1 MVVTQVQTYPIAE
14 TFHSLQG
21 EGAWAGTSAFFIRLA
36 GCDVHCP
43 WCDQKETWNA
53 SRYLLQS
60 VTELGELAQSCQPV
74 IVVITGGEPLMYD
87 LTALTQEL
95 KRRGLRRHLETSGAH
110 DWSGDFDWVTFSP
123 KTYKLPKL
131 SIYEKVNELKV
142 VISNTT
148 DFSWAEQQALCIP
161 STALQYLQPEWNYPE
176 SQALIVNYILQHPQW
191 RLSLQSHKYLGLR

>member
-1 MVVTQVQTYPIAE
+1 MIVTQVQNYPIAE

-21 EGAWAGTSAFFIRLA
+21 EGAWAGTNAFFIRLA
-36 GCDVHCP
+36 GCD
-43 WCDQKETWNA
+43 
-53 SRYLLQS
+53 
-60 VTELGELAQSCQPV
+60 
-74 IVVITGGEPLMYD
+74 
-87 LTALTQEL
+87 
-95 KRRGLRRHLETSGAH
+95 
-110 DWSGDFDWVTFSP
+110 VTFSP

-142 VISNTT
+142 VISNTA